1 MIPIRP
7 SSPSDLRHFS
17 SPITVS
23 ISLDAL
29 TRNFQQIRQSIG
41 PSTRILAVIKAD
53 AYGHGAITVAQTLEH
68 LGVFGFGV
76 ASVIEGITLREHHIH
91 RPILV
96 MGPIL
101 PQHLSEIIRH
111 QLTPVI
117 SRAEIVQQLI
127 ELLYPRTTPF
137 PIHLKVDTGLH
148 RLGFEA
154 DQALSL
160 LSRLSLSTSPI
171 EIEGL
176 LSHFADADNQ
186 DHTLTNV
193 QIQKFLAFIDQA
205 RQIGVQ
211 PPILHMANSAGILFH
226 PTAHL
231 GMVRPGLMLY
241 GYAPRQE
248 SSSQS
253 LPTLEP
259 VMQATTY
266 VAHLRSLQPGEIV
279 GYNALF
285 RTRRPSQIAVLPV
298 GYTHGFP
305 RHLTG
310 VGHVLIKGERAP
322 IIGKI
327 CMDMM
332 MVDVTDISHPTVG
345 EEVVLLGKQ
354 GTREITA
361 EDHAGWLKTI
371 PYEVLCGIGGK
382 ANRIYLPQILTP
394 SPSHTSAQSA
404 KKTLK

>member
-7 SSPSDLRHFS
+7 PSPSDLRHVS

-29 TRNFQQIRQSIG
+29 TRNFQQIRQWVA
-41 PSTRILAVIKAD
+41 PSTKILAIIKAD
-53 AYGHGAITVAQTLEH
+53 AYGHGAIPVAQTLEH
-68 LGVFGFGV
+68 LGIFGFGV
-76 ASVIEGITLREHHIH
+76 ASVMEGITLREHHIH
-91 RPILV
+91 CPILI

-127 ELLYPRTTPF
+127 ELLFPRATPF
-137 PIHLKVDTGLH
+137 PIHLKIDTGLH
-148 RLGFEA
+148 RLGFENEE
-154 DQALSL
+154 ALSL
-160 LSRLSLSTSPI
+160 LSRLSLSTPLI

-205 RQIGVQ
+205 KQLGVQ

-248 SSSQS
+248 SPPQS
-253 LPTLEP
+253 LTLEP

-266 VAHLRSLQPGEIV
+266 LAHLRSLQPGEIV

-310 VGHVLIKGERAP
+310 VGHVLIKGEQAP

-332 MVDVTDISHPTVG
+332 MVDVTDIPHPTVG
-345 EEVVLLGKQ
+345 DEVVLLGKQ

-361 EDHAGWLKTI
+361 EDHAGWLNTI

-382 ANRIYLPQILTP
+382 ANRIYLPPILDP
-394 SPSHTSAQSA
+394 SPSHTPTQSA
-404 KKTLK
+404 KKILE

>member
-1 MIPIRP
+1 MIPIRALP
-7 SSPSDLRHFS
+7 TSDLRHLP

-23 ISLDAL
+23 IDLDAL
-29 TRNFQQIRQSIG
+29 TRNFQQIRQSIA
-41 PSTRILAVIKAD
+41 PSTKILAIIKAD
-53 AYGHGAITVAQTLEH
+53 AYGHGSILVAQTLEH
-68 LGVFGFGV
+68 LGIFGFGV
-76 ASVIEGITLREHHIH
+76 ASVIEGIALRNQHIH
-91 RPILV
+91 CPIVV
-96 MGPIL
+96 MGPLL
-101 PQHLSEIIRH
+101 PEHLSEIIRH

-117 SRAEIVQQLI
+117 SRTEIFQQLI
-127 ELLYPRTTPF
+127 EQLPPRTTPF

-148 RLGFEA
+148 RLGLEA
-154 DQALSL
+154 DQAIAL
-160 LSRLSLSTSPI
+160 LLAQSRSSSPV
-171 EIEGL
+171 EIQGFL
-176 LSHFADADNQ
+176 THFADADNH
-186 DHTLTNV
+186 DPSLTNI
-193 QIQKFLAFIDQA
+193 QIQQFLVFIDQA
-205 RQIGVQ
+205 KQLGVH

-248 SSSQS
+248 NSPPSI
-253 LPTLEP
+253 TLQP

-310 VGHVLIKGERAP
+310 VGHVLLKGERAP
-322 IIGKI
+322 IIGKV

-332 MVDVTDISHPTVG
+332 MVDVTDIPHPTVG
-345 EEVVLLGKQ
+345 EEVMLLGKQ

-382 ANRIYLPQILTP
+382 ADRIYLPHAP
-394 SPSHTSAQSA
+394 GSSPSHTPPQSD
-404 KKTLK
+404 KKIQE

>member
-7 SSPSDLRHFS
+7 PSPSDLRHVS

-29 TRNFQQIRQSIG
+29 TRNFQQIRQRVA
-41 PSTRILAVIKAD
+41 PSTKILAVIKAD
-53 AYGHGAITVAQTLEH
+53 AYGHGAIPVAQTLEH
-68 LGVFGFGV
+68 LGIFGFGV
-76 ASVIEGITLREHHIH
+76 ASVMEGITLREHHIH
-91 RPILV
+91 CPILI

-127 ELLYPRTTPF
+127 ELLFPRATPF
-137 PIHLKVDTGLH
+137 PIHLKIDTGLH
-148 RLGFEA
+148 RLGFENEE
-154 DQALSL
+154 ALSL
-160 LSRLSLSTSPI
+160 LSRLSLSTPLI

-205 RQIGVQ
+205 KQLGVQ

-248 SSSQS
+248 SSPQS
-253 LPTLEP
+253 LTLEP

-266 VAHLRSLQPGEIV
+266 LAHLRSLQPGEIV

-310 VGHVLIKGERAP
+310 VGHVLIKGEQAP

-332 MVDVTDISHPTVG
+332 MVDVTDIPHPTVG
-345 EEVVLLGKQ
+345 DEVVLLGKQ

-361 EDHAGWLKTI
+361 EDHAGWLNTI

-382 ANRIYLPQILTP
+382 ANRIYLPPILDS
-394 SPSHTSAQSA
+394 SPSHTSTQSA
-404 KKTLK
+404 KKILE

>member
-7 SSPSDLRHFS
+7 TPPSDLRHVS

-29 TRNFQQIRQSIG
+29 IRNYQQIRQWIA
-41 PSTRILAVIKAD
+41 PSTKILPVIKAD
-53 AYGHGAITVAQTLEH
+53 AYGHGAIPVAQTLEH
-68 LGVFGFGV
+68 LGIFGFGV
-76 ASVIEGITLREHHIH
+76 ASVMEGVTLREHHIH
-91 RPILV
+91 CPILV

-111 QLTPVI
+111 RLTPVI

-127 ELLYPRTTPF
+127 ELLFPGAISF

-148 RLGFEA
+148 RLGFEN
-154 DQALSL
+154 DEALSL
-160 LSRLSLSTSPI
+160 LSRLSLSTPLI

-193 QIQKFLAFIDQA
+193 QIKKFLAFIDQA
-205 RQIGVQ
+205 KQLGVQ
-211 PPILHMANSAGILFH
+211 PPIIHMANSAGILFH

-248 SSSQS
+248 SSPQS
-253 LPTLEP
+253 LTLEP

-310 VGHVLIKGERAP
+310 VGHVLLKGEQAP

-332 MVDVTDISHPTVG
+332 MVDVTDIPHPTVG
-345 EEVVLLGKQ
+345 DEVVLLGKQ

-361 EDHAGWLKTI
+361 EDHAGWLNTI

-382 ANRIYLPQILTP
+382 ANRIYLPPTLD
-394 SPSHTSAQSA
+394 SSSSHTSTQSA
-404 KKTLK
+404 KKILE

>member
-7 SSPSDLRHFS
+7 PSPSDLRHVS
-17 SPITVS
+17 SPITVT

-29 TRNFQQIRQSIG
+29 TRNFKQIRQWID
-41 PSTRILAVIKAD
+41 PSTKILAVIKAD
-53 AYGHGAITVAQTLEH
+53 AYGHGAIPVAQTLEH
-68 LGVFGFGV
+68 LGIFGFGV
-76 ASVIEGITLREHHIH
+76 ASVMEGITLREHHIH
-91 RPILV
+91 CPILV

-101 PQHLSEIIRH
+101 PQHLNEIIRH

-117 SRAEIVQQLI
+117 SRAEIVHQLI
-127 ELLYPRTTPF
+127 EILFPRAIPF

-148 RLGFEA
+148 RLGFENEE
-154 DQALSL
+154 ALSL
-160 LSRLSLSTSPI
+160 LSRLSLSTPLI

-205 RQIGVQ
+205 KQLGVQ
-211 PPILHMANSAGILFH
+211 PPILHLANSAGILFH

-248 SSSQS
+248 SSPQS
-253 LPTLEP
+253 LTLEP

-310 VGHVLIKGERAP
+310 VGHVLIKGEQAP

-332 MVDVTDISHPTVG
+332 MVDVTDIPHPTIG
-345 EEVVLLGKQ
+345 DEVVLLGKQ

-361 EDHAGWLKTI
+361 EDHAGWLNTI

-382 ANRIYLPQILTP
+382 ANRIYLPPTLD
-394 SPSHTSAQSA
+394 SSSSHTSIQSA
-404 KKTLK
+404 KKILE

>member
-7 SSPSDLRHFS
+7 PSPSDLRHVS

-29 TRNFQQIRQSIG
+29 TRNFQQIRQWVA
-41 PSTRILAVIKAD
+41 PSTKILAVIKAD
-53 AYGHGAITVAQTLEH
+53 AYGHGAIPVAQTLEH
-68 LGVFGFGV
+68 LGIFGFGV
-76 ASVIEGITLREHHIH
+76 ASVMEGITLREHHIH
-91 RPILV
+91 CPILI

-127 ELLYPRTTPF
+127 ELLSPRATPF
-137 PIHLKVDTGLH
+137 PIHLKIDTGLH
-148 RLGFEA
+148 RLGFENEE
-154 DQALSL
+154 ALSL
-160 LSRLSLSTSPI
+160 LSRLSLSTPLI

-205 RQIGVQ
+205 KQLGVQ
-211 PPILHMANSAGILFH
+211 PPLLHMANSAGILFH

-248 SSSQS
+248 SSPQS
-253 LPTLEP
+253 LTLEP
-259 VMQATTY
+259 VMQASTY
-266 VAHLRSLQPGEIV
+266 VAHIRSLQPGEIV

-298 GYTHGFP
+298 GYTHGLP

-310 VGHVLIKGERAP
+310 VGHVLLKGEQAP

-332 MVDVTDISHPTVG
+332 MVDVTDIPHPTVG
-345 EEVVLLGKQ
+345 DEVVLLGKQ

-361 EDHAGWLKTI
+361 DDHAGWLNTI

-382 ANRIYLPQILTP
+382 ANRIYIPPTRDSSPPQTLTR
-394 SPSHTSAQSA
+394 SV
-404 KKTLK
+404 

>member
-7 SSPSDLRHFS
+7 PSPSDLRHVS

-29 TRNFQQIRQSIG
+29 TRNFHQIRQWITPSIK
-41 PSTRILAVIKAD
+41 ILAVIKAD
-53 AYGHGAITVAQTLEH
+53 AYGHGAIPVAQTLEH
-68 LGVFGFGV
+68 AGIFGFGV
-76 ASVIEGITLREHHIH
+76 ASVMEGITLREHQIH
-91 RPILV
+91 CPILV

-117 SRAEIVQQLI
+117 SRAEILQQLI
-127 ELLYPRTTPF
+127 ELLFPRATPF

-148 RLGFEA
+148 RLGFEN
-154 DQALSL
+154 DEALSL
-160 LSRLSLSTSPI
+160 LSKLTLSTPLI

-186 DHTLTNV
+186 DHTLTNL

-205 RQIGVQ
+205 KQLGVQ

-241 GYAPRQE
+241 GYAPLQE
-248 SSSQS
+248 SFPQS
-253 LPTLEP
+253 LTLEP

-266 VAHLRSLQPGEIV
+266 LAHLRSLQPGEIV

-310 VGHVLIKGERAP
+310 VGHVLIKGEPAP

-332 MVDVTDISHPTVG
+332 MVDVTDIPHPTVG

-354 GTREITA
+354 GTRKITA
-361 EDHAGWLKTI
+361 EDHARWLNTI

-382 ANRIYLPQILTP
+382 ANRIYLPPTLDS
-394 SPSHTSAQSA
+394 SPSHTSTQST
-404 KKTLK
+404 KKILE

>member
-23 ISLDAL
+23 ISLNAL

-53 AYGHGAITVAQTLEH
+53 AYGHGAIPVAQTLEH
-68 LGVFGFGV
+68 LGIFGFGV

-91 RPILV
+91 CPILI

-101 PQHLSEIIRH
+101 PQHLREIIRH

-127 ELLYPRTTPF
+127 ELLYPRATPF
-137 PIHLKVDTGLH
+137 PVHLKVDTGLH

-160 LSRLSLSTSPI
+160 LTRLSPSTSLI

-193 QIQKFLAFIDQA
+193 QIQKFLAFVDQA
-205 RQIGVQ
+205 KQLGVR

-248 SSSQS
+248 SSSHS
-253 LPTLEP
+253 LTLEP

-310 VGHVLIKGERAP
+310 VGHVLLKGERAP

-332 MVDVTDISHPTVG
+332 MVDVTDIPHPTVG

-361 EDHAGWLKTI
+361 DDHAGWLKTI

-382 ANRIYLPQILTP
+382 ANRIYLPQTPVP

-404 KKTLK
+404 KKH

>member
-1 MIPIRP
+1 M
-7 SSPSDLRHFS
+7 
-17 SPITVS
+17 
-23 ISLDAL
+23 
-29 TRNFQQIRQSIG
+29 
-41 PSTRILAVIKAD
+41 
-53 AYGHGAITVAQTLEH
+53 
-68 LGVFGFGV
+68 
-76 ASVIEGITLREHHIH
+76 EGIVLREHHI
-91 RPILV
+91 RCPILV
-96 MGPIL
+96 MGPLL
-101 PQHLSEIIRH
+101 PEHLREIIRH

-117 SRAEIVQQLI
+117 SRAEIVQQLL
-127 ELLYPRTTPF
+127 ERLSPRATPF

-148 RLGFEA
+148 RLGFET

-160 LSRLSLSTSPI
+160 LAGLSLSTPLI
-171 EIEGL
+171 EIQGL

-186 DHTLTNV
+186 DHTLTNR
-193 QIQKFLAFIDQA
+193 QIQTFLAFIDQA
-205 RQIGVQ
+205 KQLGIQ
-211 PPILHMANSAGILFH
+211 KPIFHMANSAGILFH

-248 SSSQS
+248 SFPHS
-253 LPTLEP
+253 LPLEP

-266 VAHLRSLQPGEIV
+266 VAHLRSLLPGEIV

-310 VGHVLIKGERAP
+310 IGHVLLKGEAAP

-332 MVDVTDISHPTVG
+332 MVDVTDIPHPTVG
-345 EEVVLLGKQ
+345 DEVMLLGKQ

-382 ANRIYLPQILTP
+382 ANRIYLPHIPDP
-394 SPSHTSAQSA
+394 SPSPTPQPSA
-404 KKTLK
+404 KKIQE

>member
-1 MIPIRP
+1 MTPIRP
-7 SSPSDLRHFS
+7 PSPSDLQHLP
-17 SPITVS
+17 SPISVS

-29 TRNFQQIRQSIG
+29 TRNFQHIRQSIAS
-41 PSTRILAVIKAD
+41 STKILAVIKAD
-53 AYGHGAITVAQTLEH
+53 AYGHGAIPVAQTLEH
-68 LGVFGFGV
+68 LGIFGFGV
-76 ASVIEGITLREHHIH
+76 ASVMEGIVLREHHIH
-91 RPILV
+91 SPILV
-96 MGPIL
+96 MGPLL
-101 PQHLSEIIRH
+101 PEHLGEIIRH

-117 SRAEIVQQLI
+117 SRSEIIQQLT
-127 ELLYPRTTPF
+127 ELLPPCTIPF

-160 LSRLSLSTSPI
+160 LSRLSLSTPLI
-171 EIEGL
+171 EIQGL

-186 DHTLTNV
+186 DHTLTNI
-193 QIQKFLAFIDQA
+193 QIQKFLTFIDQA
-205 RQIGVQ
+205 KQLGVQ
-211 PPILHMANSAGILFH
+211 QPILHMANSAGILFH

-241 GYAPRQE
+241 GYAPGQE
-248 SSSQS
+248 SSPQS
-253 LPTLEP
+253 LPLEP

-310 VGHVLIKGERAP
+310 VGHVLLKGEPAP

-332 MVDVTDISHPTVG
+332 MVDVTDIPHTTVG
-345 EEVVLLGKQ
+345 DEVMLLGKQ

-382 ANRIYLPQILTP
+382 ANRIYLPHLP
-394 SPSHTSAQSA
+394 ATSS
-404 KKTLK
+404 

>member
-1 MIPIRP
+1 MIPIGPLP
-7 SSPSDLRHFS
+7 SSDLRHLP

-23 ISLDAL
+23 INLDAL
-29 TRNFQQIRQSIG
+29 TRNFQQIQQSLA
-41 PSTRILAVIKAD
+41 PSTKILAIVKAD
-53 AYGHGAITVAQTLEH
+53 AYGHGAIPIAQSLEP
-68 LGVFGFGV
+68 LGIFGFGV
-76 ASVIEGITLREHHIH
+76 ASVMEGIALREHHIH
-91 RPILV
+91 CPIVV
-96 MGPIL
+96 MGPLL
-101 PQHLSEIIRH
+101 PEHLSEIIRH

-117 SRAEIVQQLI
+117 SRAEIFQQLI
-127 ELLYPRTTPF
+127 DQLPPRTTPF

-148 RLGFEA
+148 RLGFEV

-160 LSRLSLSTSPI
+160 LTTHSLSNGPVV
-171 EIEGL
+171 IEGF
-176 LSHFADADNQ
+176 LSHFADADNHE
-186 DHTLTNV
+186 HTLTNL
-193 QIQKFLAFIDQA
+193 QIQQFLAFIDQA
-205 RQIGVQ
+205 KKLGIH
-211 PPILHMANSAGILFH
+211 PPLLHMANSAGILFH

-248 SSSQS
+248 GSSPSIALQ
-253 LPTLEP
+253 P

-310 VGHVLIKGERAP
+310 VGHVLLKGEQAP

-332 MVDVTDISHPTVG
+332 MVDVTDIPHPAVG
-345 EEVVLLGKQ
+345 EEVMLLGRQ

-361 EDHAGWLKTI
+361 EDYAGWLKTI

-382 ANRIYLPQILTP
+382 ANRIYLPQTLGS
-394 SPSHTSAQSA
+394 SPNIPG
-404 KKTLK
+404 KTIQK

>member
-1 MIPIRP
+1 MIPTRPP
-7 SSPSDLRHFS
+7 SSSDLRHIP

-23 ISLDAL
+23 ISLDAI
-29 TRNFQQIRQSIG
+29 TRNFQQIRQSIAL
-41 PSTRILAVIKAD
+41 STKILAVIKAD
-53 AYGHGAITVAQTLEH
+53 AYGHGAIPVAQTLEH
-68 LGVFGFGV
+68 LGIFGFGV
-76 ASVIEGITLREHHIH
+76 ASVMEGIALREHHI
-91 RPILV
+91 RCPILV

-101 PQHLSEIIRH
+101 PQHLSEMIRH

-127 ELLYPRTTPF
+127 ERLSPRATPF

-148 RLGFEA
+148 RLGFDP

-160 LSRLSLSTSPI
+160 LNGLSLSTPLI
-171 EIEGL
+171 EIQGF

-193 QIQKFLAFIDQA
+193 QIQTFLAFIDQA
-205 RQIGVQ
+205 KQLGVQ
-211 PPILHMANSAGILFH
+211 PPIVHMANSAGILFH

-248 SSSQS
+248 NSPQS
-253 LPTLEP
+253 FTLEP

-310 VGHVLIKGERAP
+310 VGHVLIKGEQAP

-332 MVDVTDISHPTVG
+332 MVDVTDIPHPTVG
-345 EEVVLLGKQ
+345 DEVMLLGKQ
-354 GTREITA
+354 GRREITA
-361 EDHAGWLKTI
+361 EDYAGWLKTI

-382 ANRIYLPQILTP
+382 ANRIYLPHTLAT
-394 SPSHTSAQSA
+394 SPLHPAPQSV
-404 KKTLK
+404 KKIPE

>member
-1 MIPIRP
+1 MIPLRP
-7 SSPSDLRHFS
+7 PSPSDLRHIP

-23 ISLDAL
+23 ISLDAI
-29 TRNFQQIRQSIG
+29 TRNFQQIRRLIA
-41 PSTRILAVIKAD
+41 PSTKILAVIKAD
-53 AYGHGAITVAQTLEH
+53 AYGHGAIPVAQTLQH

-76 ASVIEGITLREHHIH
+76 ASVMEGIALRENHIH
-91 RPILV
+91 CPILV
-96 MGPIL
+96 MGPLL
-101 PQHLSEIIRH
+101 PEHLSEIIH
-111 QLTPVI
+111 YQLTPVV

-127 ELLYPRTTPF
+127 GLLSSRTTPF

-148 RLGFEA
+148 RLGLEI

-160 LSRLSLSTSPI
+160 LSTLSLSTPFI
-171 EIEGL
+171 EIQGL

-186 DHTLTNV
+186 DPTLTNV

-205 RQIGVQ
+205 KQSGVQ

-248 SSSQS
+248 YSSHS
-253 LPTLEP
+253 LILEP

-310 VGHVLIKGERAP
+310 VGHVLLKGEQAP

-332 MVDVTDISHPTVG
+332 MVDVTDIPHPTVG
-345 EEVVLLGKQ
+345 DEVMLLGKQ

-382 ANRIYLPQILTP
+382 GNRIYLPHRLDS
-394 SPSHTSAQSA
+394 SPSHLPPQSSQ
-404 KKTLK
+404 KIRE

>member
-7 SSPSDLRHFS
+7 PSPSDLRHVS

-23 ISLDAL
+23 VSLDAL
-29 TRNFQQIRQSIG
+29 TRNFQQIRQWIA
-41 PSTRILAVIKAD
+41 PSTKILAVIKAD
-53 AYGHGAITVAQTLEH
+53 AYGHGAIPVAQTLEH
-68 LGVFGFGV
+68 LGIFGFGV
-76 ASVIEGITLREHHIH
+76 ASVMEGITLREHHIH
-91 RPILV
+91 CPILV

-101 PQHLSEIIRH
+101 PQHLSEIIHH

-117 SRAEIVQQLI
+117 SRAEILQQLI
-127 ELLYPRTTPF
+127 ELLFPRATPF

-148 RLGFEA
+148 RLGFEN
-154 DQALSL
+154 DEALSL
-160 LSRLSLSTSPI
+160 LGKLFLSAPLI

-193 QIQKFLAFIDQA
+193 QIKNFLAFIDQA
-205 RQIGVQ
+205 KQLGVQ

-248 SSSQS
+248 SSPQS
-253 LPTLEP
+253 HILEP

-266 VAHLRSLQPGEIV
+266 LAHLRSLQPGEIV

-310 VGHVLIKGERAP
+310 IGHVLIKGEQAP

-332 MVDVTDISHPTVG
+332 MVDVTDIPHPTVG
-345 EEVVLLGKQ
+345 DEVVLLGKQ
-354 GTREITA
+354 GTRKITA
-361 EDHAGWLKTI
+361 EDHAGWLNTI

-382 ANRIYLPQILTP
+382 ANRIYLPP
-394 SPSHTSAQSA
+394 HT
-404 KKTLK
+404 